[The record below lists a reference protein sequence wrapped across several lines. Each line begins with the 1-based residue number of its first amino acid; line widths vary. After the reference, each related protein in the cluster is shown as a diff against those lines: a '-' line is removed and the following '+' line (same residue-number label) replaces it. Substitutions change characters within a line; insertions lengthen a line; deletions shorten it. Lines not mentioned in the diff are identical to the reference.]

1 MSESHLKA
9 NARETVTQCRSRCL
23 CVTGRSPGSQ
33 PEQASGSPGALL
45 HLRLAGPTR
54 PAWWFSS
61 SGVGWGGAG
70 EGASLSFQVTLLLP
84 PLVWGPHFENN
95 WAAGKLTNELVGA
108 GAVFESRAFMWLEN
122 A

>member
-33 PEQASGSPGALL
+33 PEPVSGSPGALL
-45 HLRLAGPTR
+45 HLQLAGPTR

-61 SGVGWGGAG
+61 SGVGWGGRRCVSEFPGDSAAASAG
-70 EGASLSFQVTLLLP
+70 LGTTL
-84 PLVWGPHFENN
+84 
-95 WAAGKLTNELVGA
+95 
-108 GAVFESRAFMWLEN
+108 
-122 A
+122 